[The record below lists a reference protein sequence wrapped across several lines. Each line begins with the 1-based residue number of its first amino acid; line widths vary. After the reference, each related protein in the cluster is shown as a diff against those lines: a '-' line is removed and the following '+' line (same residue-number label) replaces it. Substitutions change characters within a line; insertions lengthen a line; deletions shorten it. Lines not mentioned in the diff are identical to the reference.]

1 MARILTGEALECL
14 IHECAEHMLDDP
26 DVKSLMEE
34 LDNGISKLFYDINEE
49 KKENLQIME
58 EIPELVK
65 DMKVLA
71 KRKKDDLW
79 YDATI
84 LELLKNQL
92 SQVKV
97 KVKFDRK
104 GSRGILSCKHIALK
118 NKMNWKELCVG
129 SRIIAK
135 YDNDADST
143 MKQCLYAG
151 IIAETPLP
159 YNKHKFLV
167 FFDDGFAQYMD
178 CDNIYKVYEASNY
191 VWEDVH
197 EDSREF
203 IKEYL
208 DKYPERPMV
217 RVTDGQVLKTEWK
230 GRWWKTRVLK
240 VHGSLVN
247 MKFLIDERTE
257 WIYRGSPR
265 LEPLHRELMAAEAS
279 RLRGKVIRGTSHT
292 VVKRNAP
299 VVEYINVETPTL
311 VNPEERSRQT
321 ARKSSKNR
329 KQHRQRYHW
338 VERERQWET
347 NRPNWESN
355 QGSNYTIYEDS
366 DNNIVD
372 DRDKYSSIQLNAEI
386 VNQIS
391 SACDSSSEF
400 EIIGFSKKTS
410 KLPFASYEKHSCS
423 CLCVVPVK
431 NKVQDLKDENP
442 LRWPQIVGWQ
452 RELSGKR
459 GSGRKTVF
467 YRTPCGKRLNKLKC
481 PCQQLT
487 IDATHAS
494 RDGKVDVNAGYKYRR
509 LEEQLTTGIF
519 ECNSKCKC
527 SKSCYNRVA
536 QNGVRVRL
544 QVFKTEKRGWGLRC
558 IDDIP
563 AGMFICT
570 YAGNLWNEEEAN
582 DVGQK
587 YGDEYFAE
595 LDYIEVVEKN
605 KEGYESD
612 VQSSEGYETESTN
625 SSCNSD
631 ADYHTDSSSSSPHH
645 IPSTDENSFDDGYAA
660 TQTESETRIVLRR
673 KSATDGTCSTKDSWS
688 VVDSPE
694 RIRTNCEITNKEQQS
709 LSTTVR
715 ENIIII
721 SSDEED
727 NASNSVN
734 AAVKEASKCHQ
745 IITEECIFSV
755 KDSKNPVTVEKIAN
769 EQNKLTLKN
778 VAMEEISLINHANQN
793 QENQENVT
801 NLDYEDHQH
810 LEKALAD
817 IFTGHT
823 DDEEP
828 IENIDKQDKTIE
840 KLPDISTFG
849 GINYG
854 YNISPRR
861 VLDSKAI
868 FAYRERKRKKI
879 FKSSGDTNTEVLT
892 KLQTTERDLNKPIIN
907 VADFKASC
915 TNTPPSTSLTSIED
929 LSPNT
934 ENLDSNSQF
943 TRSSIDSTGEALLLR
958 KKETS
963 DDSFNNHH
971 LAEFKETCSVVDSE
985 LSSSDSEDDKE
996 SVESADLLKK
1006 SKLKTAKKSTH
1017 TRLSLTKSPS
1027 YLSKE
1032 TATSNLTNDYEV
1044 DEKQSFSRTRSLF
1057 REEHCYV
1064 MDAKKEGNLGRY
1076 FNHSCVPNLFVQN
1089 VFVDTHDLRFPWLAF
1104 FAGQN
1109 IRAGTELTWDYG
1121 YEVGSVANK
1130 TLYCYCGSVDCRG
1143 RLL

>member
-467 YRTPCGKRLNKLKC
+467 YRTPCGKRLRNLEEVDLYLTQTDMKYLAIDNFTFDPFIYTIPRSAGRSTLWGKEAKVIIKDLSHGAEMVPVMLVNEIDYGRPDESYLYITYRKCKKAVINTDTNFLICCDCTDNCKNKLKC

-879 FKSSGDTNTEVLT
+879 FKSSGEL
-892 KLQTTERDLNKPIIN
+892 LQ
-907 VADFKASC
+907 
-915 TNTPPSTSLTSIED
+915 
-929 LSPNT
+929 
-934 ENLDSNSQF
+934 
-943 TRSSIDSTGEALLLR
+943 
-958 KKETS
+958 
-963 DDSFNNHH
+963 
-971 LAEFKETCSVVDSE
+971 
-985 LSSSDSEDDKE
+985 
-996 SVESADLLKK
+996 
-1006 SKLKTAKKSTH
+1006 
-1017 TRLSLTKSPS
+1017 
-1027 YLSKE
+1027 
-1032 TATSNLTNDYEV
+1032 
-1044 DEKQSFSRTRSLF
+1044 
-1057 REEHCYV
+1057 
-1064 MDAKKEGNLGRY
+1064 
-1076 FNHSCVPNLFVQN
+1076 
-1089 VFVDTHDLRFPWLAF
+1089 
-1104 FAGQN
+1104 
-1109 IRAGTELTWDYG
+1109 
-1121 YEVGSVANK
+1121 
-1130 TLYCYCGSVDCRG
+1130 
-1143 RLL
+1143 